1 MEIKK
6 EKIIPVAV
14 SADTAWRFM
23 ENLDAVAACFPG
35 AAITQKIDDNKFNG
49 TVTVKIGPVTSTFNG
64 ILEIRERNAATR
76 TLIAVG
82 SGGDRAS
89 RATVEL
95 HAAVAETGPGTAA
108 VAGKT
113 TVNVTGKLV
122 SVAGRMIGTVAD
134 KLIEEFAKNFADR
147 VKTFDNAQ
155 TQAQPHGP
163 ERPQNLNLLSTLFGA
178 FWARLKALMRL
189 HAEK

>member
-6 EKIIPVAV
+6 EKNIPVAV

-95 HAAVAETGPGTAA
+95 HAAVTETGPGTAA
-108 VAGKT
+108 VTGKT
-113 TVNVTGKLV
+113 SVNVTGKLV
-122 SVAGRMIGTVAD
+122 SLAGRMIGTVAD
-134 KLIEEFAKNFADR
+134 KLIDEFAKNFADH

-155 TQAQPHGP
+155 AQAQPCVP
-163 ERPQNLNLLSTLFGA
+163 EKPQNLNLLSTLFGA
-178 FWARLKALMRL
+178 FWARLRSLMGGR
-189 HAEK
+189 AAK

>member
-14 SADTAWRFM
+14 SVDTAWRFM

-95 HAAVAETGPGTAA
+95 HAAVTETGPGTAA

-147 VKTFDNAQ
+147 VKTFDNVQ
-155 TQAQPHGP
+155 TQAQPHAS
-163 ERPQNLNLLSTLFGA
+163 EQPQNLNLLSTLFDA
-178 FWARLKALMRL
+178 FWARLKAFMRRR
-189 HAEK
+189 AEK